1 MGTMTDMD
9 LSALWVTLRLA
20 SMTVVVLLIVGTP
33 LAWWL
38 AHTRS
43 RFRPIVEAVVALPI
57 VLPPTV
63 LGFYILVAL
72 GPYGPLGRL
81 MNLTLAFTFTGL
93 VIASVFYSMPF
104 VIQPLQGA
112 FEAAGKAP
120 LEAAWS
126 LRASKLDAFLTVISP
141 IALRGYIS
149 AIVLGF
155 AHTMG
160 EFGVVLMVNTINV
173 TIQNSVPDAL
183 RGRVMALYVTV
194 FAGSAPIGGLFAG
207 ALAEAFGAPFA
218 FSFGAAL
225 ATGVLALVAWQL
237 RSVKQP
243 PLQHATAAETVDEDL
258 PTPRAA

>member
-1 MGTMTDMD
+1 MEVLTDLD
-9 LSALWVTLRLA
+9 LSALWVSIRLA
-20 SMTVVVLLIVGTP
+20 AMTVVVLLIVGTP

-43 RFRPIVEAVVALPI
+43 RFRPIIEAAVALPI

-81 MNLTLAFTFTGL
+81 ADVSLAFTFTGL

-104 VIQPLQGA
+104 VIQPLQSA
-112 FEAAGKAP
+112 FEAVGKGP

-126 LRASKLDAFLTVISP
+126 LRASQWDAFVTVISP

-160 EFGVVLMVNTINV
+160 EFGVVLMVGGSIPGQTRGSSRQRSSSTSKSGNTPKHMLV
-173 TIQNSVPDAL
+173 
-183 RGRVMALYVTV
+183 
-194 FAGSAPIGGLFAG
+194 SAFMLV
-207 ALAEAFGAPFA
+207 
-218 FSFGAAL
+218 FSFVVLL
-225 ATGVLALVAWQL
+225 AVYITN
-237 RSVKQP
+237 RRFP
-243 PLQHATAAETVDEDL
+243 IHAS
-258 PTPRAA
+258 

>member
-1 MGTMTDMD
+1 MTDFD
-9 LSALWVTLRLA
+9 FSALSISIRLA
-20 SMTVVVLLIVGTP
+20 TMTVVVLLIVGTP

-43 RFRPIVEAVVALPI
+43 RWRPFVEAAVALPI

-72 GPYGPLGRL
+72 GPYGPLGRFA
-81 MNLTLAFTFTGL
+81 NLSLAFTFTGL

-104 VIQPLQGA
+104 VIQPLQSA
-112 FEAAGKAP
+112 FEAVGKAP

-126 LRASKLDAFLTVISP
+126 LRASKWDAFITVISP

-160 EFGVVLMVNTINV
+160 EFGVVLMVGGSIPGQTRVLSTTIFEHV
-173 TIQNSVPDAL
+173 EAMEYAQAHAI
-183 RGRVMALYVTV
+183 
-194 FAGSAPIGGLFAG
+194 SAFML
-207 ALAEAFGAPFA
+207 A
-218 FSFGAAL
+218 FSF
-225 ATGVLALVAWQL
+225 LALLAVYVTN
-237 RSVKQP
+237 RRFPIHVS
-243 PLQHATAAETVDEDL
+243 
-258 PTPRAA
+258 

>member
-1 MGTMTDMD
+1 MTELD

-20 SMTVVVLLIVGTP
+20 TMTVIVLLLIGTP

-43 RFRPIVEAVVALPI
+43 TFKPVVEAMVALPI

-63 LGFYILVAL
+63 LGFYILITL

-81 MNLTLAFTFTGL
+81 VNVNLAFTFTGL

-112 FEAAGKAP
+112 FEAVGKAP

-126 LRASKLDAFLTVISP
+126 LRASKLDAFLTVLSP
-141 IALRGYIS
+141 MALRGYVS

-155 AHTMG
+155 AHTVG
-160 EFGVVLMVNTINV
+160 EFGVVLMVGGSIPGQTRVLSTTIFEHV
-173 TIQNSVPDAL
+173 EVMEYGQAHTI
-183 RGRVMALYVTV
+183 
-194 FAGSAPIGGLFAG
+194 SAAMLM
-207 ALAEAFGAPFA
+207 
-218 FSFGAAL
+218 FSFLVLL
-225 ATGVLALVAWQL
+225 AVYIANRRFPIHV
-237 RSVKQP
+237 S
-243 PLQHATAAETVDEDL
+243 
-258 PTPRAA
+258 

>member
-1 MGTMTDMD
+1 MGALTDLD
-9 LSALWVTLRLA
+9 LSALWVSVRLA
-20 SMTVVVLLIVGTP
+20 TMTVIVLLIVGTP

-38 AHTRS
+38 AHTRV
-43 RFRPIVEAVVALPI
+43 RWRPIVEAAIALPI

-72 GPYGPLGRL
+72 GPHGPLGQL
-81 MNLTLAFTFTGL
+81 ANLSLAFTFTGL

-112 FEAAGKAP
+112 FEAVGKAP

-126 LRASKLDAFLTVISP
+126 LRASPWDAFLTVISP

-160 EFGVVLMVNTINV
+160 EFGVVLMVGGSIPGQTRVLSTTIFEHV
-173 TIQNSVPDAL
+173 EAMEYGQAHTIAAVL
-183 RGRVMALYVTV
+183 L
-194 FAGSAPIGGLFAG
+194 I
-207 ALAEAFGAPFA
+207 
-218 FSFGAAL
+218 FSFLVLL
-225 ATGVLALVAWQL
+225 AVYVVN
-237 RSVKQP
+237 RRFPIHVS
-243 PLQHATAAETVDEDL
+243 
-258 PTPRAA
+258 

>member
-1 MGTMTDMD
+1 MTDLD
-9 LSALWVTLRLA
+9 LSALWVSVQLA
-20 SMTVVVLLIVGTP
+20 TTTVLVLLLVGTP

-43 RFRPIVEAVVALPI
+43 PLRPAVEALVALPI

-63 LGFYILVAL
+63 LGFYILIAL
-72 GPYGPLGRL
+72 GPHGPFGQL
-81 MNLTLAFTFTGL
+81 MQLNLAFTFTGL

-112 FEAAGKAP
+112 FEATGTAP

-126 LRASKLDAFLTVISP
+126 LRASQWDAFLTVISP

-160 EFGVVLMVNTINV
+160 EFGVVLMVGGSIPGQT
-173 TIQNSVPDAL
+173 
-183 RGRVMALYVTV
+183 RVLSTTV
-194 FAGSAPIGGLFAG
+194 FEHVEAMEYGQAHALSAVLLI
-207 ALAEAFGAPFA
+207 
-218 FSFGAAL
+218 FSFVVLL
-225 ATGVLALVAWQL
+225 AVYILN
-237 RSVKQP
+237 RRFP
-243 PLQHATAAETVDEDL
+243 IHAS
-258 PTPRAA
+258 

>member
-1 MGTMTDMD
+1 MGVLTDLD
-9 LSALWVTLRLA
+9 LSALWISVRLA
-20 SMTVVVLLIVGTP
+20 TMTVIVLLIVGTP

-43 RFRPIVEAVVALPI
+43 RVRPFVEAAVALPI

-63 LGFYILVAL
+63 LGFYILIAL

-81 MNLTLAFTFTGL
+81 ADVSLAFTFTGL

-104 VIQPLQGA
+104 VIQPLQTA
-112 FEAAGKAP
+112 FEAVGKAP

-126 LRASKLDAFLTVISP
+126 LRASKWDAFITVISP

-160 EFGVVLMVNTINV
+160 EFGVVLMVGGSIPGQTRVLSTTIFEHV
-173 TIQNSVPDAL
+173 EMMEYAQAHAV
-183 RGRVMALYVTV
+183 
-194 FAGSAPIGGLFAG
+194 SAFMLI
-207 ALAEAFGAPFA
+207 
-218 FSFGAAL
+218 FSFL
-225 ATGVLALVAWQL
+225 VLL
-237 RSVKQP
+237 
-243 PLQHATAAETVDEDL
+243 TVYIANRRF
-258 PTPRAA
+258 PIHVS